1 MSDDDLSSETAGT
14 LFAAY
19 QARLAAGELKADP
32 QQRRILERL
41 QLLADTL
48 GQAAPRGLLA
58 RLGIKSNRAKQRA
71 GRAFSGIYIWGPVG
85 RGKSM
90 LMDLFFDA
98 VPMERK
104 RRVHFHAFM
113 LEVHERLHRRRQALI
128 EKGAP
133 PEADPIPPFARTLAA
148 ETRLLC
154 FDEFQ
159 VTNIADAMILGRLFA
174 TLFES
179 GVIVVATSN
188 RAPDDLYRNGLQRD
202 RFLPFIDLI
211 KQRLEVLMLG
221 GHQDYRLAR
230 LRDITVYVSPLGAMA
245 EEKLA
250 DAFARLTDDARGE
263 PRILRTQGRDVIVP
277 RWADGVGWFS
287 FADLCAQPLGAAD
300 YIAIAEHCHTV
311 IVSDIPRLT
320 SERRNEAMRFITL
333 IDSLYEHKVKLI
345 CSAAA
350 IPQQLYTEGDGA
362 FEFERTVS
370 RLMEMQSRDYLGLQ
384 HVE

>member
-1 MSDDDLSSETAGT
+1 MPDSSSAG
-14 LFAAY
+14 LLDAY
-19 QARLAAGELKADP
+19 QARLAAGQLKADP
-32 QQRRILERL
+32 LQQRILERL
-41 QLLADTL
+41 QGLADAL

-58 RLGIKSNRAKQRA
+58 KLGLAKPRNGDA
-71 GRAFSGIYIWGPVG
+71 PSGIYIWGPVG

-90 LMDLFFDA
+90 VMDLFFA
-98 VPMERK
+98 AAPVEKK

-159 VTNIADAMILGRLFA
+159 VSNIADAMILGRLFE
-174 TLFES
+174 TMFDS
-179 GVIVVATSN
+179 GVTIVATSN

-202 RFLPFIDLI
+202 RFLPFIAML
-211 KQRLEVLMLG
+211 KARLEVLMLG
-221 GHQDYRLAR
+221 GDEDYRLAR
-230 LRDITVYVSPLGAMA
+230 LRDISVYVSPLGKMA
-245 EEKLA
+245 DDKLA
-250 DAFARLTDDARGE
+250 DAFNRLTDGAVGE
-263 PRILRTQGRDVIVP
+263 PRTLRTQGRDVIVP
-277 RWADGVGWFS
+277 RWAQGVGWFT
-287 FADLCAQPLGAAD
+287 FADLCSKPLGAAD
-300 YIAIAEHCHTV
+300 FIAIAEHCHTV

-320 SERRNEAMRFITL
+320 FERRNEAMRFVTL
-333 IDSLYEHKVKLI
+333 IDALYEHKVKLI

-350 IPQQLYTEGDGA
+350 RPNQLYTEGDGA

-370 RLMEMQSRDYLGLQ
+370 RLMEMQSRDYLAAK
-384 HVE
+384 HVD

>member
-1 MSDDDLSSETAGT
+1 MPDDLRSSTRLLDAYHARLTAGQLKPDT
-14 LFAAY
+14 QQ
-19 QARLAAGELKADP
+19 QA
-32 QQRRILERL
+32 ILERL
-41 QLLADTL
+41 QSLADALAKPT
-48 GQAAPRGLLA
+48 PRGWLA
-58 RLGIKSNRAKQRA
+58 RLGLGKTRVADA
-71 GRAFSGIYIWGPVG
+71 PSGIYIWGPVG

-98 VPMERK
+98 VAVERK

-148 ETRLLC
+148 ETQLLC

-159 VTNIADAMILGRLFA
+159 VTNIADAMILGRLFE
-174 TLFES
+174 TMFES
-179 GVIVVATSN
+179 GVTVVATSN

-202 RFLPFIDLI
+202 RFLPFIDML

-221 GHQDYRLAR
+221 GEEDYRLAR
-230 LRDITVYVSPLGAMA
+230 LRDISVYVSPLGRMA
-245 EEKLA
+245 DEKLA
-250 DAFARLTDDARGE
+250 QAFASLTDDAVGE
-263 PRILRTQGRDVIVP
+263 GRIFRTQGRDVVVP
-277 RWADGVGWFS
+277 RWAQGVGRFS
-287 FADLCAQPLGAAD
+287 FADLCARPLGAAD
-300 YIAIAEHCHTV
+300 FIAIAEHCHTV
-311 IVSDIPRLT
+311 IVADIPRL
-320 SERRNEAMRFITL
+320 SFDRRNEAMRFVTL
-333 IDSLYEHKVKLI
+333 IDALYEHKVKLI

-350 IPQQLYTEGDGA
+350 MPAQLYTEGDGA

-370 RLMEMQSRDYLGLQ
+370 RLMEMQSRDYLALK

>member
-1 MSDDDLSSETAGT
+1 MSQALSPPSSATAI
-14 LFAAY
+14 LAAY
-19 QARLAAGELKADP
+19 QARLSAGQLRRDP
-32 QQRRILERL
+32 AQERVLERL
-41 QLLADTL
+41 QGLADGL

-58 RLGIKSNRAKQRA
+58 RLGLGSRSRQADAPA
-71 GRAFSGIYIWGPVG
+71 GLYIWGPVG

-90 LMDLFFDA
+90 LMDLFFDIA
-98 VPMERK
+98 PVAKK

-159 VTNIADAMILGRLFA
+159 VTNIADAMILGRLFE
-174 TLFES
+174 TLFDS
-179 GVIVVATSN
+179 GVTVVATSN

-202 RFLPFIDLI
+202 RFLPFIAML
-211 KQRLEVLMLG
+211 KRRLEVLVLAG
-221 GHQDYRLAR
+221 DEDYRLAR
-230 LRDITVYVSPLGAMA
+230 LRDISVYVSPLGRMA
-245 EEKLA
+245 DEKLA
-250 DAFARLTDDARGE
+250 DAFTRLTDGAAGA
-263 PRILRTQGRDVIVP
+263 PRTLRTQGRDVVVP
-277 RWADGVGWFS
+277 RWAEGVGWFS
-287 FADLCAQPLGAAD
+287 FAELCARPLGAAD

-311 IVSDIPRLT
+311 IVSDIPKL
-320 SERRNEAMRFITL
+320 SFERRNEAMRFVTL
-333 IDSLYEHKVKLI
+333 IDALYEHKVKLI

-350 IPQQLYTEGDGA
+350 MPGQLYTEGDGA

-370 RLMEMQSRDYLGLQ
+370 RLMEMQSRDYLAARY
-384 HVE
+384 VD